1 MHYDQALSAVAV
13 VANRLGRTLSEG

>member
-13 VANRLGRTLSEG
+13 VANRLGHTLSEG